1 MSLMLPFYTFY
12 QRKLSMRKSI
22 AEWEK
27 QELLLLS
34 LPHEN
39 SDWSPYLEEIMQSY
53 EEFIKAVANFQKV
66 LLIVPSEKDFQR
78 FKHIKNVDFFKCD
91 TNDTWI
97 RDFGAIDVRE
107 DDKIIG
113 LDFIFNAWGDKFQS
127 TLDNAVNSKLFAQK
141 LSGKL
146 EKIDFILE
154 GGSID
159 FNGQGVMLT
168 TSACLLNKNRN
179 SHFNKEQ
186 IEAKLKEIFGLKQ
199 IIWLNHGYIK
209 GDDTDHHIDTLAR
222 FINEKTIAYCVCK
235 DENDEH
241 YAPLKAMEDELKK
254 TGFDLLELPLPKP
267 LYFEGKRLGA
277 TYANFVFVNGGL
289 IVPTYNDENDALVLE
304 NLQKACKDRKV
315 VGVDARVFLRQNG
328 SLHCSCQ
335 NRYEGQR

>member
-1 MSLMLPFYTFY
+1 
-12 QRKLSMRKSI
+12 MRKSI
-22 AEWEK
+22 AEWQK

-39 SDWSPYLEEIMQSY
+39 SDWKPYLEEILQSY
-53 EEFIKAVANFQKV
+53 EEFVKAVANFQKV
-66 LLIVPSEKDFQR
+66 LLIAPSEKDFQR

-97 RDFGAIDVRE
+97 RDFGAIDVCE
-107 DDKIIG
+107 DDKLIG
-113 LDFIFNAWGDKFQS
+113 LDFTFNAWGNKFQS

-141 LSGKL
+141 LNGKL

-168 TSACLLNKNRN
+168 TSACLLNENRN
-179 SHFNKEQ
+179 SHLNKEKIDQ
-186 IEAKLKEIFGLKQ
+186 KLKEIFGLKE
-199 IIWLNHGYIK
+199 IIWLENGFIK
-209 GDDTDHHIDTLAR
+209 GDDTDSHVDTLAR

-304 NLQKACKDRKV
+304 NLQKTCKDRKV

>member
-1 MSLMLPFYTFY
+1 
-12 QRKLSMRKSI
+12 MRKSI
-22 AEWEK
+22 AEWQK

-39 SDWSPYLEEIMQSY
+39 SDWKPYLEEILQSY
-53 EEFIKAVANFQKV
+53 EEFVKAVANFQKV
-66 LLIVPSEKDFQR
+66 LLIAPSEKDFQR

-97 RDFGAIDVRE
+97 RDFGAIDVLE
-107 DDKIIG
+107 DDKTIG

-168 TSACLLNKNRN
+168 TSTCLLNENRN
-179 SHFNKEQ
+179 SHLNKEQ

-199 IIWLNHGYIK
+199 IVWLNHGYIK

-241 YAPLKAMEDELKK
+241 YKPLKAMEGELKK

>member
-1 MSLMLPFYTFY
+1 
-12 QRKLSMRKSI
+12 MRKSI
-22 AEWEK
+22 AEWHK

-34 LPHEN
+34 LPHKDT
-39 SDWSPYLEEIMQSY
+39 DWKPYLEEILQSY
-53 EEFIKAVANFQKV
+53 EEFIKAVARFQKV
-66 LLIVPSEKDFQR
+66 LLIAPSESDFAR
-78 FKHIKNVDFFKCD
+78 FKSIENVDFFQCE

-97 RDFGAIDVRE
+97 RDFGAIDVYE
-107 DDKIIG
+107 DEKLIG
-113 LDFIFNAWGDKFQS
+113 LDFTFNAWGDKFQS
-127 TLDNAVNSKLFAQK
+127 SLDNAVNSKLFNNK
-141 LSGKL
+141 LQGKL

-168 TSACLLNKNRN
+168 TSACLLNENRN
-179 SHFNKEQ
+179 SHLNKEQ

-222 FINEKTIAYCVCK
+222 FINENTIAYCVCK

-241 YAPLKAMEDELKK
+241 YAPLKAMKEELKK

>member
-1 MSLMLPFYTFY
+1 
-12 QRKLSMRKSI
+12 MRKSI
-22 AEWEK
+22 AEWQK

-39 SDWSPYLEEIMQSY
+39 SDWKPYLEEILQSY
-53 EEFIKAVANFQKV
+53 EEFVKAVANFQKV
-66 LLIVPSEKDFQR
+66 LLIAPSEKDFQR

-97 RDFGAIDVRE
+97 RDFGAIDVCE
-107 DDKIIG
+107 DDKLIG
-113 LDFIFNAWGDKFQS
+113 LDFTFNAWGDKFQS

-141 LSGKL
+141 LPGKL

-159 FNGQGVMLT
+159 FNGQGIMLT
-168 TSACLLNKNRN
+168 TSACLLNENRN
-179 SHFNKEQ
+179 SHLNKEKIDQ
-186 IEAKLKEIFGLKQ
+186 KLKEIFGLKE
-199 IIWLNHGYIK
+199 IIWLENGFIK
-209 GDDTDHHIDTLAR
+209 GDDTDSHVDTLAR

-304 NLQKACKDRKV
+304 NLQKTCKDRKV

>member
-1 MSLMLPFYTFY
+1 
-12 QRKLSMRKSI
+12 MRKSI
-22 AEWEK
+22 AEWQK

-39 SDWSPYLEEIMQSY
+39 SDWKPYLEEILQSY
-53 EEFIKAVANFQKV
+53 EEFVKAVANFQKV
-66 LLIVPSEKDFQR
+66 LLIAPSEKDFQR

-97 RDFGAIDVRE
+97 RDFGAIDVCE

-113 LDFIFNAWGDKFQS
+113 LDFTFNAWGDKFQS

-141 LSGKL
+141 LNGKL

-168 TSACLLNKNRN
+168 TSACLLNENRN
-179 SHFNKEQ
+179 SHLNKEKIDQ
-186 IEAKLKEIFGLKQ
+186 KLKEIFGLKE
-199 IIWLNHGYIK
+199 IIWLENGFIK
-209 GDDTDHHIDTLAR
+209 GDDTDSHVDTLAR
-222 FINEKTIAYCVCK
+222 FINEETIAYCVCK

-315 VGVDARVFLRQNG
+315 VGVDARVFLRENG

-335 NRYEGQR
+335 NRYKGQR

>member
-1 MSLMLPFYTFY
+1 
-12 QRKLSMRKSI
+12 MRKSI
-22 AEWEK
+22 AEWQK

-39 SDWSPYLEEIMQSY
+39 SDWKPYLEEILQSY
-53 EEFIKAVANFQKV
+53 EEFVKAVANFQKV
-66 LLIVPSEKDFQR
+66 LLIAPSEKDFQR

-97 RDFGAIDVRE
+97 RDFGAIDVCE
-107 DDKIIG
+107 DDKLIG
-113 LDFIFNAWGDKFQS
+113 LDFTFNAWGDKFQS

-141 LSGKL
+141 LPGKL

-159 FNGQGVMLT
+159 FNGQGIMLT
-168 TSACLLNKNRN
+168 TSACLLNENRN
-179 SHFNKEQ
+179 SHLNKEQ
-186 IEAKLKEIFGLKQ
+186 IEAKLKEIFGLNQ

-222 FINEKTIAYCVCK
+222 FINEETIAYCVCK

-241 YAPLKAMEDELKK
+241 YAPLKAMEEELKK
-254 TGFDLLELPLPKP
+254 TRFDLLELPLPKP
-267 LYFEGKRLGA
+267 LYFEDKRLGA

-304 NLQKACKDRKV
+304 NLQKTCKDRKV

>member
-1 MSLMLPFYTFY
+1 
-12 QRKLSMRKSI
+12 MRKSI
-22 AEWEK
+22 AEWEN

-39 SDWSPYLEEIMQSY
+39 SDWKPYLEEILQSY
-53 EEFIKAVANFQKV
+53 EEFIKAVASFQKV
-66 LLIVPSEKDFQR
+66 LLVAPNEKDFQR
-78 FKHIKNVDFFKCD
+78 FKCIKNVDFFKCD

-107 DDKIIG
+107 DDKLLA
-113 LDFIFNAWGDKFQS
+113 LDFTFNAWGDKFQS
-127 TLDNAVNSKLFAQK
+127 TLDNAVNSKLFTQK

-168 TSACLLNKNRN
+168 TSACLLNENRN
-179 SHFNKEQ
+179 SRLNKEQ
-186 IEAKLKEIFGLKQ
+186 IETKLKEIFGLKQ

-241 YAPLKAMEDELKK
+241 YKPLKAMEEELKK

>member
-1 MSLMLPFYTFY
+1 
-12 QRKLSMRKSI
+12 MRKSI
-22 AEWEK
+22 AEWQK

-39 SDWSPYLEEIMQSY
+39 SDWKPYLEEILQSY
-53 EEFIKAVANFQKV
+53 EEFVKAVANFQKV
-66 LLIVPSEKDFQR
+66 LLIAPSEKDFQR

-97 RDFGAIDVRE
+97 RDFGSIDVCE
-107 DDKIIG
+107 DDKLIG
-113 LDFIFNAWGDKFQS
+113 LDFTFNAWGDKFQS

-141 LSGKL
+141 LPGKL

-159 FNGQGVMLT
+159 FNGQGIMLT
-168 TSACLLNKNRN
+168 TSACLLNENRN
-179 SHFNKEQ
+179 SHLNKEQ

-222 FINEKTIAYCVCK
+222 FINENTIAYCVCK

-241 YAPLKAMEDELKK
+241 YAPLKAMEEELKK
-254 TGFDLLELPLPKP
+254 TRFDLLELPLPKP

-304 NLQKACKDRKV
+304 NLQKTCKDRKV

>member
-1 MSLMLPFYTFY
+1 
-12 QRKLSMRKSI
+12 MRKSI
-22 AEWEK
+22 AEWQK

-39 SDWSPYLEEIMQSY
+39 SDWKPYLEEILQSY
-53 EEFIKAVANFQKV
+53 EEFVKAVANFQKV
-66 LLIVPSEKDFQR
+66 LLIAPSEKDFQR

-97 RDFGAIDVRE
+97 RDFGVIDVCE
-107 DDKIIG
+107 DDKLIG

-146 EKIDFILE
+146 EKIDLILE

-168 TSACLLNKNRN
+168 TSACLLNENRN
-179 SHFNKEQ
+179 SHLNKEQ

-241 YAPLKAMEDELKK
+241 YAPLKAMEEELKK

-289 IVPTYNDENDALVLE
+289 IVPTYNDANDVLVLE

>member
-1 MSLMLPFYTFY
+1 
-12 QRKLSMRKSI
+12 MRTSI

-39 SDWSPYLEEIMQSY
+39 SDWKPYLEEILQSY
-53 EEFIKAVANFQKV
+53 EEFVKAVANFQKV
-66 LLIVPSEKDFQR
+66 LLIAPSEKDFQR
-78 FKHIKNVDFFKCD
+78 FKHIENVDFFKCD

-97 RDFGAIDVRE
+97 RDFGAIDVCE
-107 DDKIIG
+107 DDKLIG
-113 LDFIFNAWGDKFQS
+113 LDFTFNAWGDKFQS

-141 LSGKL
+141 LPGKL

-159 FNGQGVMLT
+159 FNGQGIMLT
-168 TSACLLNKNRN
+168 TSACLLNENRN
-179 SHFNKEQ
+179 SHLNKEQ
-186 IEAKLKEIFGLKQ
+186 IEAKLKEIFGLNQ

-209 GDDTDHHIDTLAR
+209 GDDTDHHIDTLVR

-241 YAPLKAMEDELKK
+241 YKPLKAMEEELKK
-254 TGFDLLELPLPKP
+254 TGFHLLELPLPKP

-289 IVPTYNDENDALVLE
+289 IVPTYNDKNDALVLE